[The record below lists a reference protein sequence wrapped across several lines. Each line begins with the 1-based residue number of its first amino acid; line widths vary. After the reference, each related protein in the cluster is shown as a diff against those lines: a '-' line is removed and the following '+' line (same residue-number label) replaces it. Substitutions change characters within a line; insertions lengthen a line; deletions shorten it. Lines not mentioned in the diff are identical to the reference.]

1 MSLKPICYF
10 FFFYLFFRESN
21 QTHTHT
27 KKWGR
32 KGVKKPVKLLSLML
46 ACVNPAKS
54 WEERRRGMIDEKCNL
69 MLFGYKFF
77 DIHVDFLGLFL
88 LS

>member
-1 MSLKPICYF
+1 MHVFEADLLF
-10 FFFYLFFRESN
+10 FFFLIFFFVN
-21 QTHTHT
+21 QTKHTHT

-46 ACVNPAKS
+46 ACVHPAKS

-69 MLFGYKFF
+69 MLFGYKF
-77 DIHVDFLGLFL
+77 L
-88 LS
+88 LYM